1 MKRIATFIVV
11 LVALF
16 NVNLISQIIDV
27 QPGYGTL
34 NDAIIA
40 NGGNKTYK
48 LQAGGWYG
56 LSAIIEINSPI
67 TIIGT
72 PTTAGQMPAMIQ
84 TGSNPSGITFSNML
98 TVGADINLR
107 NIYLVNADLN
117 KSYCTIVFKQMN
129 PARIEMDHVT
139 CDPVC
144 GWILVNLITGPGNLH
159 ITNSLMMRHS
169 VERSG
174 IYDYPFINCGS
185 DAGFDTIYVENSTFV
200 DMGFSFYNA
209 LVSFQRGSD
218 GKDNFIWFNRNSFIF
233 GKSDLLNEYYTT
245 STFFTNNLMY
255 EWNILPFT
263 NDFGIWFLNYGDE
276 GPHNTRTCLVRAD
289 TVAINGTPESFPS
302 QRKYFVG
309 YNSNYRDPRINSLG
323 RAHV

>member
-34 NDAIIA
+34 NNAIIA

-56 LSAIIEINSPI
+56 LRAIIEINSPI
-67 TIIGT
+67 TISGT

-84 TGSNPSGITFSNML
+84 TGSNPSGITFSNMF
-98 TVGADINLR
+98 TVGADLTLR

-117 KSYCTIVFKQMN
+117 NSYGPIVFNQMN

-144 GWILVNLITGPGNLH
+144 GWILVNQI
-159 ITNSLMMRHS
+159 
-169 VERSG
+169 
-174 IYDYPFINCGS
+174 
-185 DAGFDTIYVENSTFV
+185 
-200 DMGFSFYNA
+200 
-209 LVSFQRGSD
+209 
-218 GKDNFIWFNRNSFIF
+218 
-233 GKSDLLNEYYTT
+233 
-245 STFFTNNLMY
+245 
-255 EWNILPFT
+255 
-263 NDFGIWFLNYGDE
+263 
-276 GPHNTRTCLVRAD
+276 
-289 TVAINGTPESFPS
+289 
-302 QRKYFVG
+302 
-309 YNSNYRDPRINSLG
+309 G
-323 RAHV
+323 RASCRERV